1 MPPGQYARPP
11 ITEAVIEIRFDPAVT
26 QGALAK
32 FVNDVRGQY
41 PTVEQGYD
49 VTVELKVSAPGAEPV
64 ATPRKEF
71 AGYKITGREGTD
83 LILLSADRLATVR
96 LAPYCGWEQFLETAK
111 NNYALLKKRSGYRK
125 IVRVATRYINRIDI
139 PVRTAGSG
147 GDTKPI
153 NTIEYLLAEPRVP
166 KIIPNINNFSSQFEG
181 VVPEIDGK
189 VIVNTA
195 TAPSP
200 LIDHVSLLLDMDLFK
215 DQNLPQKDDELWDLL
230 AAYRKQKNMLFE
242 AFITD
247 RARGLFDRD

>member
-1 MPPGQYARPP
+1 
-11 ITEAVIEIRFDPAVT
+11 
-26 QGALAK
+26 
-32 FVNDVRGQY
+32 
-41 PTVEQGYD
+41 
-49 VTVELKVSAPGAEPV
+49 
-64 ATPRKEF
+64 
-71 AGYKITGREGTD
+71 
-83 LILLSADRLATVR
+83 
-96 LAPYCGWEQFLETAK
+96 
-111 NNYALLKKRSGYRK
+111 
-125 IVRVATRYINRIDI
+125 
-139 PVRTAGSG
+139 
-147 GDTKPI
+147 
-153 NTIEYLLAEPRVP
+153 VP